1 MGPGLTAIKNKEG
14 DTMFEIILG
23 ILGAIGIVGL
33 TIAGSALGVPALIV
47 AAHVAIVAI
56 VVAAVN
62 F

>member
-1 MGPGLTAIKNKEG
+1 
-14 DTMFEIILG
+14 MFEIILG
-23 ILGAIGIVGL
+23 ILGGIGIVGL

-56 VVAAVN
+56 VVAAIN